1 MEDSTQTLTIKLH
14 YNLDKE
20 GSHLMDANIHN
31 KCEANIIEAINHL
44 ADIFDEDI
52 SLDVSALNE
61 GGLIDTLKI
70 TLKNSTVNSV
80 ILILVGALINH
91 FISPSTSLDETQKLL
106 NRAEVIQK
114 IKEGNYT
121 EADIKYIISGDA
133 KLLSSKSKYYK
144 ELDKEARV
152 TSVSCTTFGE
162 NCPSEAEISNKI
174 DKRDFHKQVINN
186 TTKSDVQIYYGT
198 TVLVISP
205 VLSKESKAKWK
216 GIFNGKDV
224 SFKIEDN
231 EFLKQVYNKEVGF
244 TTGTSLKCDVKV
256 TTKTMYDMCGNVSS
270 SSTEIFISNIM
281 SWYDDETFQY
291 KTKRYK
297 RKKIIDSQLPL
308 FKDEEF

>member
-244 TTGTSLKCDVKV
+244 TTGTSLKCDV
-256 TTKTMYDMCGNVSS
+256 TTV
-270 SSTEIFISNIM
+270 
-281 SWYDDETFQY
+281 
-291 KTKRYK
+291 
-297 RKKIIDSQLPL
+297 PL
-308 FKDEEF
+308 KWTNRSLN